1 MVFDLLKESK
11 LARFSEK
18 KKNKRTVGKK
28 EISNFPS
35 SSVALE
41 LWKMGKF

>member
-18 KKNKRTVGKK
+18 IKRTVGKK
-28 EISNFPS
+28 KISNFPS

-41 LWKMGKF
+41 L

>member
-11 LARFSEK
+11 LARFSE